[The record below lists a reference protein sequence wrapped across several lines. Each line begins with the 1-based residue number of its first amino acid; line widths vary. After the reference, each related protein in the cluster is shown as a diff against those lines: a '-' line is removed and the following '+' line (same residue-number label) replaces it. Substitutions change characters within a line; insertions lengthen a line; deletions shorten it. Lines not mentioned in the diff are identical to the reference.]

1 MWKHCS
7 SVLSNFVVLLVLVAL
22 VWAGD
27 PPWSDPRGKDKPYQ
41 QWTDEDITRLSA
53 DSPWTHPV
61 TIERSWVAWVN
72 KELPEGLINGGAAR
86 VDNQTFENIETYGRE
101 RGPRFANTRQQPS
114 ATTSAYRLEMRT
126 QGFERY
132 L

>member
-61 TIERSWVAWVN
+61 TIERSWVGVGKQGVA
-72 KELPEGLINGGAAR
+72 
-86 VDNQTFENIETYGRE
+86 GRAHQRRSSE
-101 RGPRFANTRQQPS
+101 SG
-114 ATTSAYRLEMRT
+114 
-126 QGFERY
+126 
-132 L
+132 

>member
-72 KELPEGLINGGAAR
+72 KELPEGLINGAAPR
-86 VDNQTFENIETYGRE
+86 GDTQKFENNEPYGGGRA
-101 RGPRFANTRQQPS
+101 PRTGNKR
-114 ATTSAYRLEMRT
+114 
-126 QGFERY
+126 
-132 L
+132 